1 MKNKYIFLGEIESI
15 NTELI
20 FKSFKFLKNKVRY
33 IIIGDLSLFK
43 KHSKFLK
50 NIPNI
55 KEVNNPLDFSSLNSN
70 FLNFFHLA
78 PKKTKIEN
86 MLAQLELCN
95 FLSNETGND
104 LVTLPINKSV
114 FKKNLKF
121 NGMTEYFGKLNKKNT
136 IMLMKGE
143 KFSITPIT
151 THINLKDVG
160 KGFISKIESFFK
172 TLLQSNINKN
182 LLKDY
187 KNFIF
192 LCFNPHCSENGTLGN
207 EDLIINKYLKKFK
220 NIKFKLVSAD
230 SAFNRIEEKTL
241 FLSFYHDQALIPFKI
256 LNKKSFNQTLGLN
269 YRRLSPSHGTA
280 VDIKFQNLA
289 DNTSYIQCMIN

>member
-1 MKNKYIFLGEIESI
+1 MKNKYIFIGEIESI
-15 NTELI
+15 NIELI
-20 FKSFKFLKNKVRY
+20 FNSFKFLKNKVRY

-55 KEVNNPLDFSSLNSN
+55 KEVNNPLDFGSLNSN
-70 FLNFFHLA
+70 FLNFYHLA

-95 FLSNETGND
+95 FLGNQTGND

-136 IMLMKGE
+136 VMLMTGE
-143 KFSITPIT
+143 NFSISPIT

-160 KGFISKIESFFK
+160 KEFMAKIESFFQ
-172 TLLQSNINKN
+172 TLIQCDAHKNILKN
-182 LLKDY
+182 Y
-187 KNFIF
+187 ENFIF

-207 EDLIINKYLKKFK
+207 EDLIIRKYLEKFK

-230 SAFNRIEEKTL
+230 SAFNRIKQKTL